1 MPLTDDPEP
10 RFRSRQ
16 YDLKSSDDGHSES
29 IMERQRGLARML
41 GAKYARRQAIIKEV
55 YVGVIAWAFIA
66 VSLAAAY
73 FLLKALFFHGSWRT
87 FIETLVGAWLL
98 YRVSLHYASEKERGG

>member
-1 MPLTDDPEP
+1 MLDP
-10 RFRSRQ
+10 
-16 YDLKSSDDGHSES
+16 
-29 IMERQRGLARML
+29 
-41 GAKYARRQAIIKEV
+41 KYARRQAIIKEV

-66 VSLAAAY
+66 VSLAAY

-87 FIETLVGAWLL
+87 FIGTSVGAWLL